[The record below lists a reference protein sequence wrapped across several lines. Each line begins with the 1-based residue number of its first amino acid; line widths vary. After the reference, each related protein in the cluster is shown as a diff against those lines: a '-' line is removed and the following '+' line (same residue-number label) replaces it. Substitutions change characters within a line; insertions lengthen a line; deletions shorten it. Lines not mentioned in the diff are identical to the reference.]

1 MTVLAGAD
9 GCKAGWVAVIECDGV
24 PAAPQVFSRFDD
36 LLEALGPDFI
46 LGVDMPIGLPERA
59 GHGGRG
65 PELAA
70 RIHLGKRQSSVFSI
84 PSRQAIYAES
94 PDGLSWDEA
103 LAAHQRAS
111 AVARATSD
119 PPRGVSIQA
128 FFLFPKIR
136 EIDAVMQV
144 RPDLHDRII
153 ECHPELAFWRLN
165 GERAM
170 DLPKKIKGRV
180 NPAGMAE
187 RRDLLVR
194 SGVPDTLFQ
203 APVPRGSGEDDY
215 LDAMACLM
223 MARRHALG
231 LAVPF
236 PDPPLRDGCGIP
248 MAIRA

>member
-1 MTVLAGAD
+1 MTVLAGTD
-9 GCKAGWVAVIECDGV
+9 GCKAGWVAVIERAGV
-24 PAAPQVFSRFDD
+24 LEGPQVFVTFKS

-46 LGVDMPIGLPERA
+46 LGIDMPIGLPERA
-59 GHGGRG
+59 SHGGRG

-84 PSRQAIYAES
+84 PSREAIYAES

-103 LAAHQRAS
+103 LAGHRRAS

-136 EIDAVMQV
+136 EIDAVIQV
-144 RPDLHDRII
+144 RRDLHDRVI

-187 RRDLLVR
+187 RRELLVR
-194 SGVPDTLFQ
+194 SGLPEALFEG
-203 APVPRGSGEDDY
+203 PVPKGAGEDDC

-223 MARRHALG
+223 IARRHAQG

-236 PDPPLRDGCGIP
+236 PDPVIRDGRGIP
-248 MAIRA
+248 MAIWA